1 MKAIERYEQG
11 LITRDEYLEATGL
24 TDTNLNKEI
33 AHLLKLA
40 QNKRFGWIYRYA
52 NKIRPL
58 VGDEHTIDYIIDFA
72 MDCRNLY
79 TDPIFR
85 AGDYRDSFEA
95 LIEWIKGLTSPVPQL
110 RCING

>member
-11 LITRDEYLEATGL
+11 LITRGEYLEATGL
-24 TDTNLNKEI
+24 ADTKLDKEI

-40 QNKRFGWIYRYA
+40 HNKQFGWIYRYA
-52 NKIRPL
+52 NKIRNL
-58 VGDEHTIDYIIDFA
+58 VGDKYSIDYIIDFA

-95 LIEWIKGLTSPVPQL
+95 LIEWINGLFPPVPTEET
-110 RCING
+110 